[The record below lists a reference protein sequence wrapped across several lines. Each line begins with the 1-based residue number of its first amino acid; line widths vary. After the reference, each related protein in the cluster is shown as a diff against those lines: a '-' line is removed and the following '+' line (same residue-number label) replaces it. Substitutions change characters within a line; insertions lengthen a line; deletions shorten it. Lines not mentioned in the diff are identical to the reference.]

1 MRLLWNRRGQVRVI
15 EAFFA
20 SVLLLSSLSLIPF
33 VQRSS
38 GGDDVV
44 LSGRAFNVLL
54 SLDGGG
60 HLASLVDDGDWVS
73 LRCEVASCVGATVW
87 FNLTVFDQD
96 MHRLNDL
103 PIYSGGAVSD
113 TVDVADYV
121 CPSVSGEF
129 GVYVLRLQLAVVN

>member
-1 MRLLWNRRGQVRVI
+1 MRLLRNRRGQIRVI

-38 GGDDVV
+38 GDNDLA
-44 LSGRAFNVLL
+44 LSGRAFNVLV

-60 HLASLVDDGDWVS
+60 HLASLVDSEDWVS
-73 LRCEVASCVGATVW
+73 LRCEVASCVGVAVW

-96 MHRLNDL
+96 MHQLNDL
-103 PIYSGGAVSD
+103 PICSGCAVSD

-121 CPSVSGEF
+121 CPSVSGEYR
-129 GVYVLRLQLAVVN
+129 VYVLRLQLAVVN